1 MCYGLCLNIIENHNW
16 DENNIKKYI
25 SKNSQF
31 ELIKSD
37 GGETNICS
45 KYNRNYFIKK
55 VLRDFPDGIHL
66 FTADGEYTG
75 TSHDNNVYLFKLQ
88 DLSVFKQLCSEIIIG
103 CNILSPSGIII
114 VKILACRNL
123 QFISLLHL
131 LTSMFDRISIVKP
144 NSSRPAS
151 MESFLLLRDYH
162 KNEELLNKI
171 DEFIDTLPS
180 FLTTNEKYPIE
191 SLEDVNEILKDTEFV
206 DYIRNINNESIKRE
220 ADMCELINKQNE
232 MKTPI
237 PKLSEIQK
245 QTILSNWGLKK
256 K

>member
-1 MCYGLCLNIIENHNW
+1 
-16 DENNIKKYI
+16 
-25 SKNSQF
+25 
-31 ELIKSD
+31 
-37 GGETNICS
+37 
-45 KYNRNYFIKK
+45 
-55 VLRDFPDGIHL
+55 
-66 FTADGEYTG
+66 
-75 TSHDNNVYLFKLQ
+75 
-88 DLSVFKQLCSEIIIG
+88 
-103 CNILSPSGIII
+103 
-114 VKILACRNL
+114 
-123 QFISLLHL
+123 
-131 LTSMFDRISIVKP
+131 MFDRISIVKP

-171 DEFIDTLPS
+171 DEFIDSLPS

-191 SLEDVNEILKDTEFV
+191 SLEDVNEILKDTEFI

-237 PKLSEIQK
+237 PKLSESQK